1 MTIDNTSDAAAL
13 KTQHKEITIIVN
25 AQPKTVPSQTVSYNE
40 VVALAYP
47 TPPAPGIIYTVT
59 YENAI
64 RPNHEGSLVE
74 GQSVTVKEKGT
85 IFDVTPTNKS

>member
-1 MTIDNTSDAAAL
+1 MELQSTAAEGAAHPQ
-13 KTQHKEITIIVN
+13 TATIIVN
-25 AQPKTVPSQTVSYNE
+25 AQPKTVPSREVSYTE
-40 VVALAYP
+40 VVSLAFP

-59 YENAI
+59 YENAV
-64 RPNHEGSLVE
+64 RPNHEGSLVA

>member
-1 MTIDNTSDAAAL
+1 MTQIDTNAEEAA
-13 KTQHKEITIIVN
+13 QHKEVTIIVN
-25 AQPKTVPSQTVSYNE
+25 AQQKSVPSQNVSYSE
-40 VVALAYP
+40 VVKLAFP
-47 TPPAPGIIYTVT
+47 TPPTPGIIYTVT

-64 RPNHEGSLVE
+64 KPNHEGSLVE

>member
-1 MTIDNTSDAAAL
+1 MNEATTAADEA
-13 KTQHKEITIIVN
+13 TRHEEIIIIVN
-25 AQPKTVPSQTVSYNE
+25 AQPKTVPTRVVSYTQ
-40 VVALAYP
+40 VVELAFP
-47 TPPAPGIIYTVT
+47 TQPAPGIIYTVT

-64 RPNHEGSLVE
+64 KPHHEGSLVE